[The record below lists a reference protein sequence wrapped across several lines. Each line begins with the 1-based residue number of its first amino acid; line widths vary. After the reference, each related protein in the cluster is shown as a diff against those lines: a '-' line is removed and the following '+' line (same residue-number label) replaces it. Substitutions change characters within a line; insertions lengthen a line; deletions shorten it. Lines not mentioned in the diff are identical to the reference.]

1 MFNVRCLFVLVFPL
15 SVDFLFVLKHTSVIF
30 VLRVCFCFM
39 KVVVGTLHKENAL
52 HSILQRQ

>member
-1 MFNVRCLFVLVFPL
+1 VFNVRCLFILVFP
-15 SVDFLFVLKHTSVIF
+15 VNDAFLFVLEHTSVIF